1 MLLGWRGPIQIDRG
15 LSNVRLRHRSLSCR
29 SALLGNERTNDVVAA
44 STMSQNIDSS
54 VGSAPDGPIW
64 GYHFVPNQPARPI
77 TSEEAIAFLSAPGPS
92 LPDEF
97 LWLHFSL
104 SNVASEPWLQQHLI
118 LPDSFYESLHSEV
131 DSTHLEQDAESL
143 VARVH
148 DVLSDFTFDAPVAT
162 TSLCVEPRVL
172 VSAHARP
179 WRSIDQLRTAV
190 QSGHVFRSP
199 IEILAR
205 LLRDQATVLVD
216 IVRKTKRQ
224 VGPMEEQL
232 LAKRISVSRSELGS
246 LRRMLVRL
254 QRLLAP
260 EPAAFFRLLNR
271 PPDWI
276 TQDQLHNLQQ
286 AAEKFS
292 TAIGDTTALV
302 ERVKQLQEELAALV
316 NEQTNRTLFLL
327 TVVTVL
333 ALPINLV
340 AGLFGM
346 NVGGIPLAQHRY
358 GFFLVLAPLLILTA
372 LLAYWGLAKRRR

>member
-1 MLLGWRGPIQIDRG
+1 MTG
-15 LSNVRLRHRSLSCR
+15 
-29 SALLGNERTNDVVAA
+29 GNQLTNDLMAA
-44 STMSQNIDSS
+44 QAIGQNIEPTSGPDQ
-54 VGSAPDGPIW
+54 DGPIW
-64 GYHFVPNQPARPI
+64 GYHFVPNQPARSI
-77 TSEEAIAFLSAPGPS
+77 TSEAAVKFLTASGSPP
-92 LPDEF
+92 PDEF

-104 SNVASEPWLQQHLI
+104 SNLSSEPWLRRYLT
-118 LPDSFYESLHSEV
+118 LPDSFYESLRS
-131 DSTHLEQDAESL
+131 DIDATHLEQDADSL
-143 VARVH
+143 VARIH
-148 DVLSDFTFDAPVAT
+148 DVLFDFTFDAPVAT
-162 TSLCVEPRVL
+162 TTLCVKSRVL
-172 VSAHARP
+172 VSAHVRP
-179 WRSIDQLRTAV
+179 WRSIDQLRAAV
-190 QSGHVFRSP
+190 AAGQVFRSP

-205 LLRDQATVLVD
+205 LLRDQANVLVD
-216 IVRKTKRQ
+216 IVRKSKKQ

-276 TQDQLHNLQQ
+276 SNDELQNLQQ

-292 TAIGDTTALV
+292 TAISDTTALV

-316 NEQTNRTLFLL
+316 SEQTNRTLFLL
-327 TVVTVL
+327 TMVTVL

-346 NVGGIPLAQHRY
+346 NVGGIPLNQHQY
-358 GFFLVLAPLLILTA
+358 GFFLVLGPLLVLTVF
-372 LLAYWGLAKRRR
+372 LAYWALGRRRY